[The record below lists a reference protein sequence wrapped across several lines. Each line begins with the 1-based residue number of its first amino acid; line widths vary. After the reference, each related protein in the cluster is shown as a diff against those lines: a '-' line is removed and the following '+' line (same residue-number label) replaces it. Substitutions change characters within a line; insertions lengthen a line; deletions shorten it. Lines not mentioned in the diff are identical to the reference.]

1 MGLTRPACTGP
12 GPADPLIVHVPD
24 VDAGVKLAVF
34 GSPEEEAAFRA
45 LAKAFWPGPLTMV
58 VKACD
63 AIPLKGAYH
72 CPPTSLTASRRGGP
86 DSCAYTVLQ

>member
-1 MGLTRPACTGP
+1 M
-12 GPADPLIVHVPD
+12 
-24 VDAGVKLAVF
+24 KLAVF

-63 AIPLKGAYH
+63 AIPLKGTRVYAE
-72 CPPTSLTASRRGGP
+72 PPRARHRSLTR
-86 DSCAYTVLQ
+86 VLATLARSPQ